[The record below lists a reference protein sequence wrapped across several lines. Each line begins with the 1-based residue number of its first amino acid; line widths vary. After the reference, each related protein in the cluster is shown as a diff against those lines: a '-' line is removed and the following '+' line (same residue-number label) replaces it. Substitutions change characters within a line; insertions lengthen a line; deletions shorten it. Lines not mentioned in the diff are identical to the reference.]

1 MKHTLLSL
9 ALALATQGAHAA
21 EPAAKAMPAPK
32 ATATATAA
40 AAAVPAASAA
50 ATAAA
55 LPAAKAEAARNEL
68 AELRKEMQ
76 GLTRRMA
83 ELSGELGDVGPRA
96 YAFRYLGDS
105 DRAMI
110 GVVLASDKEGVRIS
124 AVTPDGP
131 AARAGLRGGDLI
143 TAINGHTVAVT
154 THGRSDGD
162 DGEDDALRQARALLT
177 NLKENQSVSIE
188 YRRDG
193 KEGVVAFNAE
203 RREALN
209 WPALMNDDP
218 EHPFLP
224 KDFNER
230 IRADVARA
238 QRDAQRMV
246 RDKDRMRTE
255 VERAHR
261 EAERAGTQAMRD
273 ATRTGRQAMRQAMPW
288 WGLNLAPVNAELG
301 RYFGTDK
308 GALVI
313 AAGNGSLP
321 ELRAG
326 DVIVGVA
333 GEKVER
339 PEDVMRALRDEPAG
353 HDIALKL
360 MREHKLVALNVKA
373 PVFRSIFEVAPPL
386 PPEPPAPPLPPT
398 TPMAPTASPP
408 PAPPAPPN
416 PPAAPPVR

>member
-1 MKHTLLSL
+1 MKRILLSISF
-9 ALALATQGAHAA
+9 AFAIHGANAA
-21 EPAAKAMPAPK
+21 EPAARAVPAPK
-32 ATATATAA
+32 
-40 AAAVPAASAA
+40 ASAA
-50 ATAAA
+50 ATAAPA
-55 LPAAKAEAARNEL
+55 ARATAASAAMPAAKAEAAREEL

-83 ELSGELGDVGPRA
+83 ELSVELGDVGPRA

-110 GVVLASDKEGVRIS
+110 GVVLSGDNDGVRIS

-143 TAINGHTVAVT
+143 TAIDGHAVAAA
-154 THGRSDGD
+154 THDGTDRD
-162 DGEDDALRQARALLT
+162 DDEDDALRQARTLLA
-177 NLKENQSVSIE
+177 NLKENQSVNIE

-193 KEGVVAFNAE
+193 KKGVVVFNAE

-230 IRADVARA
+230 IRADVERA
-238 QRDAQRMV
+238 QRDAQRIV
-246 RDKDRMRTE
+246 RDKDRMR
-255 VERAHR
+255 VEI
-261 EAERAGTQAMRD
+261 ERTRHDAGRD
-273 ATRTGRQAMRQAMPW
+273 AGVQAIRDAARTAMRQAMPW

-321 ELRAG
+321 DLRAG

-333 GEKVER
+333 GEKIER
-339 PEDVMRALRDEPAG
+339 PEDVMRALRDEPPG
-353 HDIALKL
+353 KKVALKL
-360 MREHKLVALNVKA
+360 MRERKLIVLDVKA
-373 PVFRSIFEVAPPL
+373 PAFKSIFEFAPP
-386 PPEPPAPPLPPT
+386 
-398 TPMAPTASPP
+398 PP
-408 PAPPAPPN
+408 PAPPVPPSAPVAPPPPVPPV
-416 PPAAPPVR
+416 PPAPPSQAPYPI

>member
-1 MKHTLLSL
+1 MKRTLLSL
-9 ALALATQGAHAA
+9 ALAFAMQGANATD
-21 EPAAKAMPAPK
+21 PAKAAPAPAPK
-32 ATATATAA
+32 ATAA
-40 AAAVPAASAA
+40 AAAVPAASAS
-50 ATAAA
+50 ATSAA

-83 ELSGELGDVGPRA
+83 ELSGQLGDVGPRA
-96 YAFRYLGDS
+96 YAFRYLGES

-110 GVVLASDKEGVRIS
+110 GVVLASDKDGVRIS

-143 TAINGHTVAVT
+143 TAIDGHSVAIAT
-154 THGRSDGD
+154 HDRTHGD
-162 DGEDDALRQARALLT
+162 DDDDEDDALRQARTLLT

-193 KEGVVAFNAE
+193 KKGVIAFNAE

-230 IRADVARA
+230 IRADVERA

-246 RDKDRMRTE
+246 RDKDRMRAE
-255 VERAHR
+255 VERARH
-261 EAERAGTQAMRD
+261 EAERDAGSQAMRD
-273 ATRTGRQAMRQAMPW
+273 AARTARQAMRQAMPW

-313 AAGNGSLP
+313 AAGSGSLP

-373 PVFRSIFEVAPPL
+373 PAFKSIFEVAPPL
-386 PPEPPAPPLPPT
+386 PPEPPVPPVPPT
-398 TPMAPTASPP
+398 APVAPAA
-408 PAPPAPPN
+408 PAPPAPPS
-416 PPAAPPVR
+416 PPAPPVVR